1 MSFKVSI
8 EGTNLPEIFINEELN
23 LGFNLHQGYRKKEN
37 GLTALNSVITISY
50 SLANG
55 ETKTYYKGTLGK
67 FITSARFTL
76 KVEGENEVIFYKRDE
91 MDNYIRELVN
101 EYGYSIKTSLSII
114 DEGETG
120 NYINQFLGEFHHYL
134 NDWDEENTNP
144 LTLVH

>member
-8 EGTNLPEIFINEELN
+8 EETNLPEIFINEELN
-23 LGFNLHQGYRKKEN
+23 LGFSLHQRYRKKEN
-37 GLTALNSVITISY
+37 GLTALNSVITISH

-67 FITSARFTL
+67 FITPARFTL
-76 KVEGENEVIFYKRDE
+76 KVEGENKIIFDSRDE